1 MGYISRKPESAQAE
15 LWSKTTR
22 RQQAEIAAMF
32 QHMKPISQEILAFSL
47 IDYIDEGALPKFEE
61 DELLLATAFVYLTGY
76 GQDASH
82 KWQIQPKKPTEN
94 LRQQLYDLFPSFK
107 NLCI

>member
-32 QHMKPISQEILAFSL
+32 QHMKPLSQEILAFSL
-47 IDYIDEGALPKFEE
+47 IYYIDEGALPEFEE

-76 GQDASH
+76 GQDVSH
-82 KWQIQPKKPTEN
+82 KWQIQPKKPTAN

>member
-1 MGYISRKPESAQAE
+1 MGYISINPDSAQAE
-15 LWSKTTR
+15 LWTKTTR
-22 RQQAEIAAMF
+22 RQQAVIAAVF
-32 QHMKPISQEILAFSL
+32 KHLKTGSQIILAYSL
-47 IDYIDEGALPKFEE
+47 LDYIEDGRLPKFEE

-76 GQDASH
+76 GQDVSH